1 MTQDQTTTNSL
12 QPIGVFDSGI
22 GGLSVLAALRDM
34 LPHENFI
41 YLGDT
46 ARLPYGTKS
55 RATVC
60 AYAGGMTKAL
70 LDHDIKALVVACNT
84 ASAYAMDT
92 IRAMTGDIPV
102 IGMVEPAAEAALNRT
117 QTGHILVI
125 GTDSTIRS
133 HVYPDALK
141 AGRRETRVTSR
152 PCQLLVALAEEG
164 WHDGEIAEATVR
176 AYMRDSL
183 DMPARQRPDTVVMGC
198 THFPVFRP
206 VFSRVLGSDTNL
218 INCGAAAAEKLAAIL
233 PSPCDASRHGTV
245 CYYATDSP
253 ARFAAGAR
261 LFGHSECDEAN
272 IEIIDVTGHAG
283 IKP

>member
-1 MTQDQTTTNSL
+1 MIQDHSMTNSS

-22 GGLSVLAALRDM
+22 GGLSVLAALRDL
-34 LPHENFI
+34 LPHEDFI

-60 AYAGGMTKAL
+60 AYAGGMTRAL
-70 LDHDIKALVVACNT
+70 LTHDIKALVVACNT

-102 IGMVEPAAEAALNRT
+102 IGMVDPAAEAALNRT
-117 QTGHILVI
+117 ETGHILVL
-125 GTDSTIRS
+125 GTQATIRS

-141 AGRRETRVTSR
+141 AGRGEIRVTSR

-164 WHDGEIAEATVR
+164 WHDGDIAEATVR
-176 AYMRDSL
+176 AYMGDCP
-183 DMPARQRPDTVVMGC
+183 DMPAGQRPDTAVMGC

-206 VFSRVLGSDTNL
+206 VFKRVLGSDTDL
-218 INCGAAAAEKLAAIL
+218 LNCGAAAAEKLAATL
-233 PSPCDASRHGTV
+233 PSSCNTHHYGTV
-245 CYYATDSP
+245 RYYATDSP
-253 ARFAAGAR
+253 ERFAAGAR
-261 LFGHSECDEAN
+261 LFGYSECDAAD
-272 IEIIDVTGHAG
+272 IEMIDVNGNTGAVY
-283 IKP
+283 